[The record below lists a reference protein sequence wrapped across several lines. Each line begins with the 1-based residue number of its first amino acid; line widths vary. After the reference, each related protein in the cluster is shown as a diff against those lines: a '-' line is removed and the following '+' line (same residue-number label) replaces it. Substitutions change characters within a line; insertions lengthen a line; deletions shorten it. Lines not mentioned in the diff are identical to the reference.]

1 MQCKETRALRDPS
14 WISPTSWINFLC
26 LPEPRMSNFFFCFL
40 DRIYCTSSEQ
50 RFGCWKSKLLFCNGV
65 SPHLLWIAE
74 QQLLGC
80 VQAFVLL
87 SALCMKR
94 HTVGVLGWWSSR
106 YCCSNIKSQTDHISA
121 SFSMA
126 VLCISGGADW
136 DSCKSARRGYAWLE
150 EGYRADWREKSLLW
164 RENKHLTGITL
175 HRLELMKLV
184 WIHGCSSVLIS
195 YWK

>member
-1 MQCKETRALRDPS
+1 MSWFDTWRENIMYWAWKRQELQNNKKYCLQHRLQCKETRALRDPS

-94 HTVGVLGWWSSR
+94 HTVGVLGWWSSQ
-106 YCCSNIKSQTDHISA
+106 YCCSNIKSQTDHILA
-121 SFSMA
+121 SF
-126 VLCISGGADW
+126 
-136 DSCKSARRGYAWLE
+136 
-150 EGYRADWREKSLLW
+150 
-164 RENKHLTGITL
+164 
-175 HRLELMKLV
+175 
-184 WIHGCSSVLIS
+184 
-195 YWK
+195 